1 MVITEGRCICQQNV
15 VPTWLRHQDHGH
27 QGDRQPWHQG
37 QTAYSSETKE
47 IVRTKTKKDYQQLDF
62 GNTVNLNW
70 ALDQQN
76 ENDFV

>member
-27 QGDRQPWHQG
+27 RGDRQPWRQG

-47 IVRTKTKKDYQQLDF
+47 IVRTKTKKDYQQHDF
-62 GNTVNLNW
+62 SNTVNLNW

>member
-27 QGDRQPWHQG
+27 RGDRQPWRQG

-47 IVRTKTKKDYQQLDF
+47 IVRAKTKKTIRNKILVTQ
-62 GNTVNLNW
+62 
-70 ALDQQN
+70 
-76 ENDFV
+76 